1 MSNTA
6 KKILQETFSSWMK
19 KITKEY
25 PQKYGFDMVDYKI
38 DYSPSV
44 FRIDNTD
51 LDIEIM
57 NKISKP
63 CQ

>member
-1 MSNTA
+1 MSNIA

-25 PQKYGFDMVDYKI
+25 QKKYGFDMGDYKI